1 MKETRYTSRAWLKV
15 LKKTIDAT
23 IGNIIFSILFQL
35 IELLEKLAA
44 NTDRLAYSYHL
55 ALISEGSLCIIP
67 YAAVVGEDHH
77 RGIDTPIFHYQAI
90 VNDSERSRQRCKQTS
105 RFWIFR
111 PAGDAHLSVAR
122 CGGRSFSLDGWD
134 VGCVCGWAIALHVDR
149 PITAASCGGTRGK
162 QRD

>member
-1 MKETRYTSRAWLKV
+1 MKGTRCTSRAWLKG

-35 IELLEKLAA
+35 LEVLEIPAA
-44 NTDRLAYSYHL
+44 NNDRLAYSYHL

-67 YAAVVGEDHH
+67 YAFAVGENHH
-77 RGIDTPIFHYQAI
+77 RGTEILMLHYQAI
-90 VNDSERSRQRCKQTS
+90 VNNRERAIQQCKQTI

-111 PAGDAHLSVAR
+111 PAGDAHSVAR
-122 CGGRSFSLDGWD
+122 CGGRSFSLGCWD
-134 VGCVCGWAIALHVDR
+134 AGCVCGWAIALHVDR
-149 PITAASCGGTRGK
+149 PIIAASCGGTRGK